1 MYLRSKIHWYL
12 TVEPDKKREKKRKED
27 RWRTLVWVKFIA
39 QDKKYEM
46 QPRPL
51 AAKPAG
57 QKWTN
62 AKKKRGKISLSNSA
76 LLFMQKSKPPVLEE
90 AIRPK
95 VATLLLRSQF
105 ARRSIRP
112 SVPSFSGP

>member
-62 AKKKRGKISLSNSA
+62 AKKKEREDLSIQQRTAIYAEIQAASAGRGH
-76 LLFMQKSKPPVLEE
+76 
-90 AIRPK
+90 
-95 VATLLLRSQF
+95 
-105 ARRSIRP
+105 
-112 SVPSFSGP
+112 